1 MTCKL
6 PPQIKIKVL
15 KLWLEG
21 NSRNKIARILDIG
34 AGSVSG
40 IIQNTRLTMN
50 DIDLLRAVAEDLNRE
65 EVDIYTFAS
74 AINLKRKMEESEW
87 PQELIEKF
95 IEDMYIISF
104 KTEIKPKILLEK
116 FVSIL
121 VLTIN
126 LNLPIDQANYSVDV
140 LNKRLEDLEITLTNK
155 KNHVNRLQQTLFATI
170 EEATDFAQH
179 RDWKLEREQLL
190 NHLEELEKENSILG
204 LEIMILKAQGKEN
217 VYSYPRL
224 NLTSQ
229 FVDKDSSE
237 KIAH

>member
-1 MTCKL
+1 
-6 PPQIKIKVL
+6 
-15 KLWLEG
+15 
-21 NSRNKIARILDIG
+21 
-34 AGSVSG
+34 
-40 IIQNTRLTMN
+40 
-50 DIDLLRAVAEDLNRE
+50 
-65 EVDIYTFAS
+65 
-74 AINLKRKMEESEW
+74 MEESEW

-170 EEATDFAQH
+170 EEATEFAQH

-237 KIAH
+237 NIAH

>member
-6 PPQIKIKVL
+6 PLEIKIKVL

-95 IEDMYIISF
+95 IEDKYIISF
-104 KTEIKPKILLEK
+104 KTEIKPKILIEK

-121 VLTIN
+121 TLTIN
-126 LNLPIDQANYSVDV
+126 LNLPIDQANYCVDV
-140 LNKRLEDLEITLTNK
+140 INKRLEDLEITLTNK
-155 KNHVNRLQQTLFATI
+155 KNHVNQLQQTLYTTI
-170 EEATDFAQH
+170 EEATEFAQH
-179 RDWKLEREQLL
+179 RDWKLE
-190 NHLEELEKENSILG
+190 
-204 LEIMILKAQGKEN
+204 
-217 VYSYPRL
+217 
-224 NLTSQ
+224 
-229 FVDKDSSE
+229 
-237 KIAH
+237 